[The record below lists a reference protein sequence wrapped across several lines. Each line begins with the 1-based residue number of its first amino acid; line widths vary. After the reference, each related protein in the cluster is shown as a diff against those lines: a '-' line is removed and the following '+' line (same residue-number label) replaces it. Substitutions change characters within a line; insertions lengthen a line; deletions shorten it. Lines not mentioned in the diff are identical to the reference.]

1 MGPKNLPRGS
11 LGLPLI
17 GETISFL
24 KAQKKDRG
32 PEWINER
39 VSKYGQIFKTS
50 LMGAPTVVIV
60 GQAGNKFI
68 LGADGDVLAAKQ
80 PKTLSS
86 IGGKHN
92 IFELTGSRKRK
103 EELSKGVVSPTSDV
117 LAALLALRDENGEP
131 ITEEE
136 IEDNFVTLMI
146 ASHDTSAI
154 LLSLMVWKMSRDKET
169 YHEVLEEQIDIL
181 RNREGTEGKLTWADI
196 QKMKYT
202 WRVAQELMRMIP
214 PVFGSFRK
222 ALQDTSFGGYDIPK
236 GWQVFWVSVG
246 THMEKDIFENP
257 MEFNPSRFNNASKP
271 IPPYAYIPFGGGL
284 HSCIGNEFA
293 RVETLTTIH
302 KLVTMFEWS
311 LVLHPDEAIT
321 RQPMPYPAMGLPI
334 KVHPRIP
341 L

>member
-1 MGPKNLPRGS
+1 MSLIAIAAITLVSIYFLSKFLNKGHGAKNLPRGS

-39 VSKYGQIFKTS
+39 VSKFGQIFKTS

-80 PKTLSS
+80 PKTLSA

-92 IFELTGSRKRK
+92 IFELTGSRYKLIKGAMVSFLKPESLQNYVKQMDDLVTTLLLRETKERNNTISTVAFMKKLTFNIACNILFGIHNESTKEAFLDDFELAFKAIWSIPVNLPGTIFSRGLQARARIVDRLLPIFRKRK

-181 RNREGTEGKLTWADI
+181 RNREGTEGKLTWA
-196 QKMKYT
+196 
-202 WRVAQELMRMIP
+202 
-214 PVFGSFRK
+214 
-222 ALQDTSFGGYDIPK
+222 
-236 GWQVFWVSVG
+236 
-246 THMEKDIFENP
+246 
-257 MEFNPSRFNNASKP
+257 
-271 IPPYAYIPFGGGL
+271 
-284 HSCIGNEFA
+284 
-293 RVETLTTIH
+293 
-302 KLVTMFEWS
+302 
-311 LVLHPDEAIT
+311 
-321 RQPMPYPAMGLPI
+321 
-334 KVHPRIP
+334 
-341 L
+341 